1 MPCGAMPACSGWRS
15 IQDFDRGVGTWHHL
29 LVRPSLQSV
38 CISPRGGHTT
48 WLDRRAAHRVNPQR
62 PASDAVLHGHVPKA
76 HVVRARLERS
86 LIKTTLS
93 WGVQDG

>member
-1 MPCGAMPACSGWRS
+1 MVQLLNASVFGWN
-15 IQDFDRGVGTWHHL
+15 D
-29 LVRPSLQSV
+29 
-38 CISPRGGHTT
+38 
-48 WLDRRAAHRVNPQR
+48 
-62 PASDAVLHGHVPKA
+62 ASDAVLHGHVPMA